1 MAVEPLPLG
10 RGFTQFR
17 GTCTSVSFV
26 ITVVGEA
33 LIDIIVDPAGNVTSV
48 VGGAPLNT
56 ARTIARLGVPATFLG
71 GVSTDAFGARIMRL
85 LGADGVGY
93 ALGKQVDEPTTLA
106 IAQIDADGAAT
117 YRFMMEGTS
126 AAAVTSQAALSHVG
140 PQCSALHVGTLGLVL
155 QPLADATAAV
165 VSASP
170 ADRLVMVDPN
180 CRPSVMSSSDVFD
193 RTLRA
198 VLERADVVKVSG
210 DDLAFIYP
218 SVEVHDA
225 AVRLQ
230 RESGAVVLFTDGA
243 KSVHVLTES
252 DDVVLEVPKVAV
264 VDTVGAGDSFSG
276 GFLAQWQSKGLG
288 RADVANLDEVLSA
301 ARFGIAV
308 AAITC
313 QRAGADPPNVQEVEM
328 CRR

>member
-1 MAVEPLPLG
+1 
-10 RGFTQFR
+10 
-17 GTCTSVSFV
+17 V

-56 ARTIARLGVPATFLG
+56 ARTIARLGVPSTFLG

-85 LGADGVGY
+85 LEADGVGY
-93 ALGKQVDEPTTLA
+93 ALGAQVDEPTTLA

-126 AAAVTSQAALSHVG
+126 AAAVTPQAALAHVG
-140 PQCSALHVGTLGLVL
+140 PECSALHVGTLGLVL

-165 VSASP
+165 VAASP

-180 CRPSVMSSSDVFD
+180 CRPSVMTSSDVFD

-218 SVEVHDA
+218 SIEIHDA

-252 DDVVLEVPKVAV
+252 DDVTLEVPRVVV

-276 GFLAQWQSKGLG
+276 GFLAQWQTRGLG
-288 RADVANLDEVLSA
+288 RADVTNLDEVLSA
-301 ARFGIAV
+301 ARFGISV
-308 AAITC
+308 AGITC
-313 QRAGADPPNVQEVEM
+313 QRPGADPPYVQEIEV
-328 CRR
+328 R

>member
-71 GVSTDAFGARIMRL
+71 GVSTDTFGARIMRL
-85 LGADGVGY
+85 LEADGVGY

-218 SVEVHDA
+218 SIEVHDA

-276 GFLAQWQSKGLG
+276 GFLAQWQSKGFG

>member
-1 MAVEPLPLG
+1 MPTADHQLATGLALGSNLGDRLAHLRQGRDLLLSLHEGPAPAAVSPVYETEPVDCPPGSASFLNAVVEIRTSLDPGQLLRQLIRLESELG
-10 RGFTQFR
+10 R
-17 GTCTSVSFV
+17 S
-26 ITVVGEA
+26 
-33 LIDIIVDPAGNVTSV
+33 PARER
-48 VGGAPLNT
+48 NT
-56 ARTIARLGVPATFLG
+56 ARSLDLDI
-71 GVSTDAFGARIMRL
+71 I
-85 LGADGVGY
+85 Y
-93 ALGKQVDEPTTLA
+93 AGQLVIDTPTLILPHPRMTVR
-106 IAQIDADGAAT
+106 
-117 YRFMMEGTS
+117 RF
-126 AAAVTSQAALSHVG
+126 
-140 PQCSALHVGTLGLVL
+140 VL

-165 VSASP
+165 VAVSP

-180 CRPSVMSSSDVFD
+180 CRPSVMTSSDVFD

-218 SVEVHDA
+218 SMEVHDA

-252 DDVVLEVPKVAV
+252 DDVILEVPRVVV

-276 GFLAQWQSKGLG
+276 GFLAQWQSRGLG
-288 RADVANLDEVLSA
+288 RADVANLDAVLSA

-313 QRAGADPPNVQEVEM
+313 QRPGADPPNVQEMKVH
-328 CRR
+328 

>member
-85 LGADGVGY
+85 LEADGVGY
-93 ALGKQVDEPTTLA
+93 ALGEQVDEPTTLA

-126 AAAVTSQAALSHVG
+126 AAAVTPQAALSHVG
-140 PQCSALHVGTLGLVL
+140 PNCSALHVGTLGLVL

-165 VSASP
+165 VAASP

-180 CRPSVMSSSDVFD
+180 CRPSVMTSSNVFD

-210 DDLAFIYP
+210 DDLSFIYP
-218 SVEVHDA
+218 FIEVHDA

-230 RESGAVVLFTDGA
+230 RESGAVVLFTDGS

-276 GFLAQWQSKGLG
+276 GVLAQWQSKGLG

-313 QRAGADPPNVQEVEM
+313 QRPGADPPNVQEMKVH
-328 CRR
+328 

>member
-1 MAVEPLPLG
+1 MQG
-10 RGFTQFR
+10 
-17 GTCTSVSFV
+17 CTSVSPV

-85 LGADGVGY
+85 LQSDGVGY
-93 ALGKQVDEPTTLA
+93 ALGSQVDEPTTLA
-106 IAQIDADGAAT
+106 IAQIDAHGAAT

-126 AAAVTSQAALSHVG
+126 AAAVTPEVALAHVG
-140 PQCSALHVGTLGLVL
+140 SDCSALHVGTLGLVL

-165 VSASP
+165 VAASP
-170 ADRLVMVDPN
+170 DDRLVMVDPN
-180 CRPSVMSSSDVFD
+180 CRPSVMTSSNVFE

-198 VLERADVVKVSG
+198 VLERADIVKVSG

-218 SVEVHDA
+218 ALEVHDA
-225 AVRLQ
+225 AITLQ
-230 RESGAVVLFTDGA
+230 RESGAVILFTDGA
-243 KSVHVLTES
+243 KSVHVLTGS
-252 DDVVLEVPKVAV
+252 DDVILEVPQVVV

-276 GFLAQWQSKGLG
+276 GFLAQWQTRGLG

-301 ARFGIAV
+301 ARFGISV
-308 AAITC
+308 AGITC
-313 QRAGADPPNVQEVEM
+313 QRPGADPPTVQEIEVH
-328 CRR
+328 

>member
-1 MAVEPLPLG
+1 MIVEPPPLR
-10 RGFTQFR
+10 RGSTHVR
-17 GTCTSVSFV
+17 GTCTSVPSV
-26 ITVVGEA
+26 VTVVGEA

-85 LGADGVGY
+85 LQADGVGY
-93 ALGKQVDEPTTLA
+93 ALGEQVDEPTTLA

-126 AAAVTSQAALSHVG
+126 AAAVTPQATLSHVG

-165 VSASP
+165 VAVSP

-180 CRPSVMSSSDVFD
+180 CRPSVMTSSDVFD

-218 SVEVHDA
+218 SMEVHDA

-252 DDVVLEVPKVAV
+252 DDVILEVPRVVV

-276 GFLAQWQSKGLG
+276 GFLAQWQSRGLG
-288 RADVANLDEVLSA
+288 RADVANLDAVLSA

-313 QRAGADPPNVQEVEM
+313 QRPGADPPNVQEMKVH
-328 CRR
+328 